1 MKSELRPSMLA
12 AVGALM
18 GIALAAY
25 PTDAG
30 SEASSSLAAPESFA
44 SIADEGQRS
53 AAYFTELG
61 KVLLNPRCVN
71 CHPAGDRPRQG
82 DLARL
87 HQPPVERGADGFG
100 VPGMRCSSC
109 HQATNFG
116 RVPGH
121 PDWHLAPLAMAW

>member
-87 HQPPVERGADGFG
+87 HQPLVAKCHPIFARMRLRCRG
-100 VPGMRCSSC
+100 
-109 HQATNFG
+109 
-116 RVPGH
+116 
-121 PDWHLAPLAMAW
+121 